1 MFTRGGRGFI
11 GCVALVLVLAACGGS
26 PASDAPTTSPAPS
39 ASTSAPPSAG
49 TTGVPTAPTRPS
61 DGESTGPAETTETT
75 APAGD
80 EPGQEMPEDVDRQSE
95 PAPTGTAAEALVP
108 FFAAV
113 DEIDG
118 RLRTA
123 AEAVN
128 AGLGEDTATFDQS
141 TLDAIDAAVPWPAAD
156 AIPSGLDPATEQAVL
171 LVYSDLTSRFGAMAG
186 GDCVQRG
193 TVPRESLG
201 ADCFV
206 RGHEAKVRMPGDV
219 RAARA
224 AAAASAV
231 DPPDPSAPESAEVQL
246 RIEYINKANL
256 GCGTVGGF
264 IATDPIPVEWASEP
278 SSDPTL
284 PPTDGKVNGVRF
296 RATYTESDGWAVNLL
311 AC

>member
-1 MFTRGGRGFI
+1 MFTRGGRRFI
-11 GCVALVLVLAACGGS
+11 GSVAVVLVLAACGGS
-26 PASDAPTTSPAPS
+26 PASEAPTTSPAPS
-39 ASTSAPPSAG
+39 ASTSAPPSTG
-49 TTGVPTAPTRPS
+49 PTGVPAAPTRSSDGATGPTETTERTAPT
-61 DGESTGPAETTETT
+61 
-75 APAGD
+75 GD
-80 EPGQEMPEDVDRQSE
+80 EPSQEVPEDVDRQDES
-95 PAPTGTAAEALVP
+95 APTGTAAEALVP

-123 AEAVN
+123 AAAVN
-128 AGLGEDTATFDQS
+128 AGLSGDTATFDRS
-141 TLDAIDAAVPWPAAD
+141 TIDTIDAAVPWPAAD

-171 LVYSDLTSRFGAMAG
+171 LVYSDLTSRFGALAG
-186 GDCVQRG
+186 GDCVQAG

-206 RGHEAKVRMPGDV
+206 RGHEAKVRMPGDI

-224 AAAASAV
+224 AAAASAFE
-231 DPPDPSAPESAEVQL
+231 PPDPNAPEAAEVLL

-296 RATYTESDGWAVNLL
+296 RATYTESDGWTVDLP